1 MLAYIFWH
9 APYVDI
15 DVSEYEKALLGF
27 HADLMADPPAEFEG
41 SATYQ
46 ISEVPWLNGL
56 PGYEDWC
63 FMTSSAA
70 LDTLNNAAVRPGRW
84 NVHAAVSSKTDF
96 GHGGLY
102 YHLHGVKKPIAGSRV
117 IWLKRPR
124 GIRYEQT
131 LRDIV
136 GKSKG
141 FLSCWRKQMVLGPGD
156 EFVIIG
162 NSSLEVPVP
171 QGWQTKVVKRRLL
184 GPLRDG

>member
-1 MLAYIFWH
+1 
-9 APYVDI
+9 
-15 DVSEYEKALLGF
+15 
-27 HADLMADPPAEFEG
+27 MADPPAGPEA

-63 FMTSSAA
+63 FMTSLAA
-70 LDTLNNAAVRPGRW
+70 LYTLNNAAVRPERW
-84 NVHAAVSSKTDF
+84 NVHAAVFSKTDF

-102 YHLHGVKKPIAGSRV
+102 YRLHGAAKPIVGSRV

-136 GKSKG
+136 GESKG

-162 NSSLEVPVP
+162 NSSLEVPVR
-171 QGWQTKVVKRRLL
+171 KRGKPRL
-184 GPLRDG
+184 

>member
-15 DVSEYEKALLGF
+15 DVSEYEKALLRF
-27 HADLMADPPAEFEG
+27 HEDLMADPPAGLEA

-46 ISEVPWLNGL
+46 ISEVPWLSGL

-70 LDTLNNAAVRPGRW
+70 LDTLNNAAVRPERW
-84 NVHAAVSSKTDF
+84 NVHAAVSCKTDF

-102 YHLHGVKKPIAGSRV
+102 YHLHGAEKPIAGSRV
-117 IWLKRPR
+117 TWLKRPR

-136 GKSKG
+136 GESKG

-171 QGWQTKVVKRRLL
+171 QGWQTNFVKRRLL